1 MECLMKNYKR
11 QRLLVQIAKLY
22 YEEGYGQ
29 EKIASALNLSRPYVS
44 KLLHAAREEGI
55 VRIQVIDPLNI
66 ETALEK
72 EFRMRF
78 GLLKAIIIPR
88 EEDGKRLKH
97 VGEAAARFLNEIIE
111 DGSVIGTSW
120 GGTIYECSKALIPRK
135 DLNGVVSVQLCGG
148 VSDVS
153 QTVYASPIADN
164 FSSILGASAYLLPVP
179 AVVDSKEVSEILRND
194 GSIAKVFQRGMES
207 DIALFTAGT
216 FGQQSA
222 LYRAGYLK
230 DQDLLQ
236 LKKKGAVGD
245 VCSHVIDIEGN
256 ICDSDLDART
266 MAVPLDCIKKKKYRI
281 GVAQGF
287 SKVNSLCGALR
298 GGIINVLVTNE
309 ETAER
314 ILLNLDRRER

>member
-1 MECLMKNYKR
+1 MKSFKR

-22 YEEGYGQ
+22 YEEGCGQ
-29 EKIASALNLSRPYVS
+29 EKIASIMNLSRPYVS
-44 KLLHAAREEGI
+44 KLLNAAREEGI

-66 ETALEK
+66 ETSLEK
-72 EFRMRF
+72 EFRQRF
-78 GLLKAIIIPR
+78 RLVKAIIIPR
-88 EEDGKRLKH
+88 EEDGERLKH
-97 VGEAAARFLNEIIE
+97 VGEAAARYLNDIIE

-153 QTVYASPIADN
+153 QTVYASQIADH
-164 FSSILGASAYLLPVP
+164 FSSVLGASSYMLPVP
-179 AVVDSKEVSEILRND
+179 AVVDSREISEVLKND
-194 GSIAKVFQRGMES
+194 GNIAKVFQRGTDA

-216 FGQQSA
+216 FGQRSA

-230 DQDLLQ
+230 DADLDKLG
-236 LKKKGAVGD
+236 KKGAVGD
-245 VCSHVIDIEGN
+245 ICSHVIDIEGK
-256 ICDSDLDART
+256 ICDRELDART
-266 MAVPLDCIKKKKYRI
+266 MAVPLESIKAKKYRI

-287 SKVNSLCGALR
+287 SKVDSLCGALR

-314 ILLNLDRRER
+314 ILSTLDKHGV

>member
-1 MECLMKNYKR
+1 MKNYKR

-29 EKIASALNLSRPYVS
+29 EKIATALNLSRPYVS
-44 KLLHAAREEGI
+44 KLLNAAREEGI

-72 EFRMRF
+72 EFRQRF

-88 EEDGKRLKH
+88 EEDGQRLKH
-97 VGEAAARFLNEIIE
+97 VGEAAARYLNEIIE

-135 DLNGVVSVQLCGG
+135 DLNGVISVQLCGG

-153 QTVYASPIADN
+153 QTVYAAPIADN
-164 FSSILGASAYLLPVP
+164 FSNILGASSFMMPVP
-179 AVVDSKEVSEILRND
+179 AVVDSKEVSEILRTD
-194 GSIAKVFQRGMES
+194 GSIASVFQKGINA
-207 DIALFTAGT
+207 DIALVTAGT
-216 FGQQSA
+216 FGQRSA

-230 DQDLLQ
+230 KRDLDR
-236 LKKKGAVGD
+236 LKQKGAVGD
-245 VCSHVIDIEGN
+245 ICSHVIDIEGN
-256 ICDSDLDART
+256 LCDRDLDART
-266 MAVPLDCIKKKKYRI
+266 MAVSLENIKNKKYRI

-287 SKVNSLCGALR
+287 SKADSLCGALR

-314 ILLNLDRRER
+314 ILSNLDRIGM